1 MYRCP
6 SAVDSFILHVSVFSV
21 NKSYWNFLSQH
32 VIHIFTYRSSSLVL
46 TATWDSVGSTRYVY
60 PTWPMNI
67 GLGSTPCSF
76 VIVALLKQRFL
87 ILIQLNESRF
97 YGSCF
102 LCLLKASFSAQGHEE
117 SLLSVFLKITV
128 SFTRLHAPSSISVN
142 FCDLVPLGSSLET
155 GLVPESEVVLV

>member
-6 SAVDSFILHVSVFSV
+6 STVDSFILHVSVFSV

-32 VIHIFTYRSSSLVL
+32 CILRLIHISTYRSSSLVL

-60 PTWPMNI
+60 PTWPMNV
-67 GLGSTPCSF
+67 GLVSTPCSF

-87 ILIQLNESRF
+87 ILIQLNESMF

-102 LCLLKASFSAQGHEE
+102 LCLLKASFSAQVHEE

-128 SFTRLHAPSSISVN
+128 SFTYVFMLRLPY
-142 FCDLVPLGSSLET
+142 L
-155 GLVPESEVVLV
+155 